1 MTEVFSSLFKGIVH
15 ITTPFSDSHPAID
28 MGNYKTRNPIYSP
41 NRLGNGTVTKQT
53 TSYTYKGVLYK
64 NTLTQWITYDS
75 GFESC
80 TVHGSSADKIL
91 NVGDRVVAGQLVY
104 RTGNTGYSFGDHL
117 HYQLKKN
124 GVLVDPTPYVTN
136 DQNVVLF
143 KVGDRVQFTDIQ
155 NIRVG
160 SGTSFKVSGQT
171 QKEQIG
177 TIKDG
182 LRVADGY
189 NWFDIQFDGGGTGWV
204 ADVGKFKAYVAP
216 QVPSTPE
223 TPVEPSEL
231 EKVKKELETANTT
244 IKTITDDKKALEAE
258 LKTEKEEFA
267 ELNNEFELVQKER
280 ARFLTEK
287 NDAIN
292 QLHEYR
298 DSSIGKIVVFLS
310 EFWKSNKEY
319 IKKLLAKLSKR

>member
-1 MTEVFSSLFKGIVH
+1 MKEVFSSLFKGIIH

-124 GVLVDPTPYVTN
+124 GVLVDPTPYVTD

-160 SGTSFKVSGQT
+160 SGTSFKVSGET

-223 TPVEPSEL
+223 PPVEPSEL

-258 LKTEKEEFA
+258 LKTEKEEA
-267 ELNNEFELVQKER
+267 KELNNNYGILLKER
-280 ARFLTEK
+280 NRLSTEK
-287 NDAIN
+287 NEAIR
-292 QLHEYR
+292 LLSEYKN
-298 DSSIGKIVVFLS
+298 SNIGKLVVFLQ
-310 EFWKSNKEY
+310 EIWKQLKTKLP
-319 IKKLLAKLSKR
+319 KK